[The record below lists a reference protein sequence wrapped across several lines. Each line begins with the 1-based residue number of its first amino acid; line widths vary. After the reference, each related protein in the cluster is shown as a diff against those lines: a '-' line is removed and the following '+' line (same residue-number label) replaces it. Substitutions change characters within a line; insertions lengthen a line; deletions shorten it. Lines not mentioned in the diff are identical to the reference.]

1 MPITASIA
9 PPSVIA
15 GSTITGE
22 QPRVTRMEVPGIKG
36 ADGDITWQGEWSTST
51 TYTQNEAV
59 QYNGSAYVALQGN
72 SEIIPTSDTAVW
84 SVMTLKGDTGAT
96 GETGSAGTLTVG
108 TVTTGSAGGSV
119 SVLNTG
125 TSTEAVLNFT
135 IPKGVAGNSGAT
147 GSIGQ
152 TGPTGAV
159 GDNATITI
167 GTVSTGAPGSSATV
181 ANAGTDTAA
190 QLNFSIPRGVQGA
203 QGTFRWMGAY
213 NNSTLYAIND
223 VVYYNGSSY
232 VVIVAQAQGNLPTD
246 TSKWEKMAAAGAEGG
261 AIGSMED
268 TNVSVDVDD
277 AAILMYNDTNSKW
290 EDNNV
295 FGTNRSSLRLDGGTF

>member
-9 PPSVIA
+9 APNVIA

-22 QPRVTRMEVPGIKG
+22 QPKVTRMEVPGIKG
-36 ADGDITWQGEWSTST
+36 ADGDITWQGEWSSAT

-72 SEIIPTSDTAVW
+72 SNLIPSSNASSW
-84 SVMTLKGDTGAT
+84 SVMTSKGDTGAA
-96 GETGSAGTLTVG
+96 GAVGSAGTIAVG

-119 SVLNTG
+119 SVLNSG
-125 TSTEAVLNFT
+125 TSTDAVLNFT

-147 GSIGQ
+147 GSIGN
-152 TGPTGAV
+152 TGPTGST

-167 GTVSTGAPGSSATV
+167 GTITTGAPGSSATV

-213 NNSTLYAIND
+213 NASTVYATND
-223 VVYYNGSSY
+223 VVYFNGSSY
-232 VVIVAQAQGNLPTD
+232 VAIANALGNTPTD
-246 TSKWEKMAAAGAEGG
+246 TSKWEKMASAGAEGG

-277 AAILMYNDTNSKW
+277 AAILMFNDSNDKW
-290 EDNNV
+290 EDKNP
-295 FGTNRSSLRLDGGTF
+295 FGTSLSALQLDGGNS

>member
-9 PPSVIA
+9 APNVIA

-22 QPRVTRMEVPGIKG
+22 QPKVTRMEVPGIKG
-36 ADGDITWQGEWSTST
+36 ADGDITWQGEWSSAT

-96 GETGSAGTLTVG
+96 GATGSAGTVTIG
-108 TVTTGSAGGSV
+108 TTTTGSAGGNASV
-119 SVLNTG
+119 SNSG
-125 TSTEAVLNFT
+125 TSSEAVLNFT
-135 IPKGVAGNSGAT
+135 LPKGASGTAGVQGSIGLTGAT
-147 GSIGQ
+147 G
-152 TGPTGAV
+152 AA

-167 GTVSTGAPGSSATV
+167 GTVTTLPENSSVTV

-190 QLNFSIPRGVQGA
+190 VLNFGLPMGQTGA
-203 QGTFRWMGAY
+203 QGTFRWKGAY
-213 NNSTLYAIND
+213 SATYTYGPND
-223 VVYYNGSSY
+223 VAYYNGSSY
-232 VVIVAQAQGNLPTD
+232 VATQGTLNNIPTN
-246 TSKWEKMAAAGAEGG
+246 TEYWEKMAAAGAEGG
-261 AIGSMED
+261 SIGSMSD
-268 TNVSVDVDD
+268 TNIALSPTD
-277 AAILMYNDTNSKW
+277 AAIIMYNTSNSKW

-295 FGTNRSSLRLDGGTF
+295 FGTDRTSLRLDGGTF